1 MYDVIISNAS
11 IYDGSG
17 NPWFKSDI
25 GIKDGRIVCVRQLKG
40 EETRHVIDASRF
52 AVAPGFIDIH
62 CHSDALLFASPR
74 EEGKILQGVTT
85 EVIGNCGI
93 SATPVSGENLGLLK
107 KYTASIFANIEMPWD
122 WYTVSDFLQRIDE
135 RGSITNVASL
145 VGEGTVRIAVM
156 GFDNRDPD
164 ERELTDMKRLV
175 ASAIDDGA
183 FGLSSGLIYPPGL
196 YAKTRELIELCRVV
210 AERGGI
216 YTTHMR
222 GETDTVIESVKEA
235 IRTGEESG
243 VPVQIS
249 HHKTGGLNN
258 WGKCRETLQL
268 IEEARDRGLDIT
280 CDAYPY
286 IAGSTMLGALLPPW
300 AHEGGVEKLLERLK
314 DLECRKTI
322 AEQIKN
328 GIPGWENFVKACGW
342 DKIMIASCNRN
353 KSIEGKNL
361 EEIAD
366 IRKTEP
372 AEALFEIMIE
382 EEADVLMIQ
391 FMMCEEDVSYILKHP
406 LVMMGSDA
414 IPSAGKPHPRYY
426 GAFPRFLR
434 KYVLDE
440 GICSLSEGIRKI
452 TSMPAQRLGLRDR
465 GVIREGMWA
474 DITVFDPKTIAD
486 KATFMHP
493 RQFAAGIEY
502 VLVNGRV
509 AVDRGRYTGLLE
521 GRVLRK

>member
-1 MYDVIISNAS
+1 MYDIIISNAS

-25 GIKDGRIVCVRQLKG
+25 GIKSGKIVSIGQLRNEEAQRRIDVSQ
-40 EETRHVIDASRF
+40 F

-74 EEGKILQGVTT
+74 EKGKILQGVTT

-93 SATPVSGENLGLLK
+93 SATPVSEKNLELLK
-107 KYTASIFANIEMPWD
+107 KYTSSIFANIDMPWD
-122 WYTVSDFLQRIDE
+122 WRTVSDFLRRVEE
-135 RGSITNVASL
+135 RRSITNIASL
-145 VGEGTVRIAVM
+145 VGHGAVRIAVM

-164 ERELTDMKRLV
+164 ERELAEMKRLV

-210 AERGGI
+210 AEKGGI

-249 HHKTGGLNN
+249 HHKTGGLDN
-258 WGKCRETLQL
+258 WGKCRQTLQL
-268 IEEARDRGLDIT
+268 IAEARDRGLDIT

-300 AHEGGVEKLLERLK
+300 VHEGGVERLLERLRNP
-314 DLECRKTI
+314 ECRLTI
-322 AEQIKN
+322 KEQIKN

-342 DKIMIASCNRN
+342 DKIVIASCNRN

-361 EEIAD
+361 EEIAHS
-366 IRKTEP
+366 RKIEP
-372 AEALFEIMIE
+372 DEALFDIMIE

-391 FMMCEEDVSYILKHP
+391 FMMCEEDVSYILRHP

-440 GICSLSEGIRKI
+440 GICSLAEGIRKI
-452 TSMPAQRLGLRDR
+452 TSMPAQKLGLRDR
-465 GVIREGMWA
+465 GAIREGMWA

-486 KATFMHP
+486 KATFLDP
-493 RQFAAGIEY
+493 QQFAAGVEY
-502 VLVNGRV
+502 VLVNGRL
-509 AVDRGRYTGLLE
+509 AVDKGEYTGLLE
-521 GRVLRK
+521 GRVLRR